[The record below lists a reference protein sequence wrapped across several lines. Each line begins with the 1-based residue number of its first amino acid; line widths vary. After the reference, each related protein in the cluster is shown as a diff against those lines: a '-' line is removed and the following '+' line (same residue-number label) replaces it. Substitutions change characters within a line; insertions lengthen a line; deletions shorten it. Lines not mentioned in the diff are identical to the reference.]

1 MPLQATPTLH
11 TLSSQKGPAP
21 SHQPRPGHPSPVGL
35 KRLLRPQRGSVPRY
49 TRLCRVIFT
58 RLRPVSPSSPG
69 APRRQRPSAVPEL
82 GGGCTQ
88 WALEKLRSLH
98 VLQQDT
104 HLPDKAIGFASG
116 SASLNSTS
124 PRSRLLLRNPRLP
137 ASSRSTR
144 TEREEG
150 ASPVR
155 ASLSGTSYQTETKL
169 KPDPGCMANWYPKR
183 RDRERDGERKRKKG
197 RKCVYRCM

>member
-1 MPLQATPTLH
+1 MAFKTLCSLVHPSNLTQGHCAPTPLMLLGWTPMPLQATPTSH

-116 SASLNSTS
+116 NASLNSAS
-124 PRSRLLLRNPRLP
+124 PRPPPPLTPPPSQSEAPSFQQVNQDRARGGGL
-137 ASSRSTR
+137 SSQ
-144 TEREEG
+144 
-150 ASPVR
+150 
-155 ASLSGTSYQTETKL
+155 SLSFWDKL
-169 KPDPGCMANWYPKR
+169 PD
-183 RDRERDGERKRKKG
+183 
-197 RKCVYRCM
+197 

>member
-1 MPLQATPTLH
+1 MAFKTLCSLVHPSNLTQGHCAPTPLMLLGWTPMPLQATPTSH

-88 WALEKLRSLH
+88 WALEKLRLLH

-116 SASLNSTS
+116 SASLNSAS
-124 PRSRLLLRNPRLP
+124 PRPPPPLTPPPSQSEAPSFQQVNQDRARGGGL
-137 ASSRSTR
+137 SSQ
-144 TEREEG
+144 
-150 ASPVR
+150 
-155 ASLSGTSYQTETKL
+155 SLSFWDKL
-169 KPDPGCMANWYPKR
+169 PH
-183 RDRERDGERKRKKG
+183 
-197 RKCVYRCM
+197 